1 MGHFEF
7 RLFLQHPTDALL
19 TAVANRYADGK
30 FKDRSDLYVKT
41 GDGAVGVKVRDVG
54 SNYHKAFSKLEG
66 EHVEVKVCR
75 NTASIGGFEA
85 EHLDKHVE
93 KLSFSRIPALAT
105 ARMVAEDSHAQHA
118 RWQAALGLQ
127 TAVLTLKLRSKLEED
142 GVDTEVTFINAKILR
157 HGMPARWSGGWVTV
171 CLESDNL
178 DKLTAAV
185 QEFQRLLFSPGCA
198 PRSPL
203 DIFVGSYA
211 RWIER
216 LCDFAPPATSG
227 LAATGAA
234 VAEGSAD
241 GSPLAHIDAVHMLPS
256 KPVVASAGAGAG
268 DAVTPV
274 KLALSAASSEPHVY
288 GAGKLAGTAG
298 AVGVEAVSS
307 PGLPSGTASPDAGAG
322 PSFPGPSHS
331 GAAALAPAAGSALD
345 GETTGPT

>member
-93 KLSFSRIPALAT
+93 KLSFSRIPAVAA
-105 ARMVAEDSHAQHA
+105 ARMVAEESHAQHA

-171 CLESDNL
+171 CLESDSL

-216 LCDFAPPATSG
+216 LCDFAPSAPSGRPATE
-227 LAATGAA
+227 AA
-234 VAEGSAD
+234 VAGGGAD
-241 GSPLAHIDAVHMLPS
+241 GSPLAHVDAAHMLPS
-256 KPVVASAGAGAG
+256 KPTFAAAGAG

-274 KLALSAASSEPHVY
+274 KLVASTAASAPHAY
-288 GAGKLAGTAG
+288 GAVEASDTAVAAG
-298 AVGVEAVSS
+298 AKLVSS
-307 PGLPSGTASPDAGAG
+307 PALPSGTASPDAGAG

-345 GETTGPT
+345 GETT

>member
-105 ARMVAEDSHAQHA
+105 SRMVAEDSHAQHA

-171 CLESDNL
+171 CLECDSL

-216 LCDFAPPATSG
+216 LCDFAPSAASG
-227 LAATGAA
+227 LAAPGAA
-234 VAEGSAD
+234 VAEGGAG
-241 GSPLAHIDAVHMLPS
+241 GSLLSHVDAVHTLPS
-256 KPVVASAGAGAG
+256 KPTFASAGAG

-274 KLALSAASSEPHVY
+274 KLVSSGASSEPQVY
-288 GAGKLAGTAG
+288 GAGKLSGAAG
-298 AVGVEAVSS
+298 AEVVSS
-307 PGLPSGTASPDAGAG
+307 PASPPSTASPDAGAG

-345 GETTGPT
+345 GETT